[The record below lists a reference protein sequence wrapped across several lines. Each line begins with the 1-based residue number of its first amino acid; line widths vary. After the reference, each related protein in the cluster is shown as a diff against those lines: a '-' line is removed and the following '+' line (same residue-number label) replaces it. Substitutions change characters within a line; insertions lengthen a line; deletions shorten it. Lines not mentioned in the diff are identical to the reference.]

1 MTVTDSNSL
10 HGKVALITGGAKR
23 IGASDS
29 RMLHAAGMNIVIH
42 CRSSRDAA
50 DALAAEL
57 NTIRQHSAHVLQLDL
72 DQTEQLASL
81 VEQAVVIWGRLDALI
96 NNASS
101 FYPTPVGSI
110 TVDDWDHLMGSNLK
124 APLFLSQAAAPHLKK
139 TGGCIVNMVDVHAF
153 KPMRK
158 HPVYCAAKA
167 GLVMLT
173 QSLARELG
181 PEVRVNGVAPGA
193 ILWPENEM
201 QAETKQLILDRTAL
215 KRPGTPEDIAKAIL
229 FLVRDADYI
238 TGQIIS
244 VDGGRS
250 LNI

>member
-1 MTVTDSNSL
+1 L
-10 HGKVALITGGAKR
+10 QGKAALITGGAKR
-23 IGASDS
+23 IGAVDS
-29 RMLHAAGMNIVIH
+29 RTLHAAGMNIIIH
-42 CRSSRDAA
+42 CRNSRTEAE
-50 DALAAEL
+50 ALAAEL
-57 NTIRQHSAHVLQLDL
+57 NQERSHSAHVLQLDL
-72 DQTEQLASL
+72 DNTDQLAGL
-81 VEQAVVIWGRLDALI
+81 IDQAVAVWGRLDALI

-101 FYPTPVGSI
+101 FYPTPVGTI
-110 TVDDWDHLMGSNLK
+110 TTNDWDNLMGSNLK

-139 TGGCIVNMVDVHAF
+139 TGGCIINMVDVHAF

-193 ILWPENEM
+193 ILWPENEIN
-201 QAETKQLILDRTAL
+201 ADTKQLILDRTAL
-215 KRPGTPEDIAKAIL
+215 KRPGTPTDISKTIL
-229 FLVRDADYI
+229 FLIRDADYI